1 MQPLLVRTAD
11 VPARSWQNGGGVTRE
26 LLALPAADAWRVRVS
41 VAEVD
46 ADGPFSVFDGVERWF
61 AVLAGNGV
69 VLTVGSSEHRCT
81 PDDDAFVFDGTATT
95 ACRLIDGPTR
105 DLNLMLRGVHGAM
118 ARVVSGAA
126 WQPRARECGLYAT
139 AAGTVEADGGA
150 AREAIPA
157 DALRWWADAPAS
169 LAFDGAGWWLRADTG
184 AAA

>member
-11 VPARSWQNGGGVTRE
+11 VPARPWQNGGGVTRE
-26 LLALPAADAWRVRVS
+26 LLARPAADAWRVRVS
-41 VAEVD
+41 VADVD

-69 VLTVGSSEHRCT
+69 VLTVAGGEHRCT
-81 PDDDAFVFDGTATT
+81 ADGDALVFEGAATT

-105 DLNLMLRGVHGAM
+105 DLNLMLRGARGAM
-118 ARVVSGAA
+118 ARVVRGAA

-139 AAGTVEADGGA
+139 ASGTVAAEGGA
-150 AREAIPA
+150 AREPMPA
-157 DALRWWADAPAS
+157 HALRWWAEAPAS

-184 AAA
+184 PIA